1 MDRGWRLDVTSP
13 TAEQFTDPCTS
24 HGEGPFWDA
33 VNDRLLLVDML
44 AGAVIEVDDHGGT
57 RRHQLAGVAAA
68 IRARRG
74 GGYVLATES
83 RFALLRPDLSEE
95 KVLPPV
101 FVDPSIRMNDGG
113 CDPQGRFY
121 CGTMAYDET
130 PGAGTLYRLD
140 PDGRVSVTLRDVTI
154 SNGLQ
159 WNAAG
164 DTVFYNDTPTDRV
177 DQFTFDPETAAFT
190 DRRTFTEIAGGGHPD
205 GMAIDEED
213 GLWIALWG
221 GGAVHRYDA
230 AGRLDLVVEL
240 PVSNVTACAF
250 GGPERRTLFI
260 TTSRQGLE
268 PSDQP
273 DAGAVFRFEAGV
285 RGAPQHA
292 FAG

>member
-1 MDRGWRLDVTSP
+1 MTSR
-13 TAEQFTDPCTS
+13 AEQLTDPCTF

-33 VNDRLLLVDML
+33 ANDRLLLVDML
-44 AGAVIEVDDHGGT
+44 AGAVVEVEADGST

-68 IRARRG
+68 LRARRG
-74 GGYVLATES
+74 GGYVLATEN
-83 RFALLRPDLSEE
+83 RFVLLGPDLTVEAQ
-95 KVLPPV
+95 LPPV
-101 FVDPSIRMNDGG
+101 FTAPLVRMNDGG

-140 PDGRVSVTLRDVTI
+140 PDGGVDVTLRDVTI

-164 DTVFYNDTPTDRV
+164 DTVFYNDTPTGRV
-177 DQFTFDPETAAFT
+177 DRFAFDADTAAFT
-190 DRRTFTEIAGGGHPD
+190 ERRTFTEIAGGGNPD

-213 GLWIALWG
+213 GLWVALWG

-230 AGRLDLVVEL
+230 TGQLDLVVDL

-273 DAGAVFRFEAGV
+273 EAGAVFRFEAGV